1 LRLALSFLDTEFR
14 PVLCFRLNTGSI
26 KLSTVSDF
34 GAVST
39 TVLIGDFL
47 SGCLVLFA
55 SLFMVFDVSL
65 DIESQEK
72 GKK

>member
-1 LRLALSFLDTEFR
+1 MVSSSTGVDGARISRWSPDWAKIA
-14 PVLCFRLNTGSI
+14 PVS
-26 KLSTVSDF
+26 VF

-39 TVLIGDFL
+39 TVLCGDFL

-55 SLFMVFDVSL
+55 SLFMVFKISL
-65 DIESQEK
+65 EIETQKK